1 MMQFSERENMVR
13 RTMNTLGET
22 MSEPSTTAA
31 AGIAGWKLL
40 AGAGGAAGLA
50 AIVVMLMT
58 QPRSPREWA
67 VGLITTVVGS
77 VFGGAAVVQYLD
89 LHSWLATMPGT
100 VGLIGLCFACGLPAW
115 AITRW
120 TFTWI
125 MRRDGKAIDE
135 VMQEAADSA
144 RNVVRGAER

>member
-1 MMQFSERENMVR
+1 MMNFSQRDDMVR
-13 RTMNTLGET
+13 RTMNSLGQA

-50 AIVVMLMT
+50 AVVVMLMT

-77 VFGGAAVVQYLD
+77 IFGGAALVQYLD
-89 LHSWLATMPGT
+89 LHGWLATMPGT

-125 MRRDGKAIDE
+125 IRRDGKAIDE
-135 VMQEAADSA
+135 VVQDAADSA
-144 RNVVRGAER
+144 RNVVRGVGR